1 MPARKP
7 RTECCCHSVTVMIAA
22 IVTPAGARNI
32 ARIRACLVSERVVV
46 FGDER
51 PGRER
56 RLDLLLVR
64 AAERGEALDLGLDLV
79 MGSSGLCDAIRRT
92 TSAPPGQKPRQGKTP
107 KRASA
112 APSHDSNARI
122 KHESQ
127 SNLSNIV
134 APRQHKPATDSGIL
148 QAYSRFREMAT
159 DHRWKRRFRHHRSES
174 GSGPSLHGPDFLYR
188 RKNEARRRKNAQW
201 SGDSQNFFDVRNEPR
216 NEQQVSEPSPKT

>member
-1 MPARKP
+1 MNVPVASDAWICCSFVQPSEARFWTWAWIWSWDP
-7 RTECCCHSVTVMIAA
+7 LGCATPSVA
-22 IVTPAGARNI
+22 PPQP
-32 ARIRACLVSERVVV
+32 
-46 FGDER
+46 R
-51 PGRER
+51 PGK
-56 RLDLLLVR
+56 
-64 AAERGEALDLGLDLV
+64 
-79 MGSSGLCDAIRRT
+79 T
-92 TSAPPGQKPRQGKTP
+92 RQGKTP

>member
-1 MPARKP
+1 MRGFGLGLRFGHGILWVVRRYPPHHLSPARAK
-7 RTECCCHSVTVMIAA
+7 T
-22 IVTPAGARNI
+22 
-32 ARIRACLVSERVVV
+32 
-46 FGDER
+46 
-51 PGRER
+51 
-56 RLDLLLVR
+56 
-64 AAERGEALDLGLDLV
+64 
-79 MGSSGLCDAIRRT
+79 
-92 TSAPPGQKPRQGKTP
+92 RQGKTP

-174 GSGPSLHGPDFLYR
+174 GSGPSLHGPDFLYS
-188 RKNEARRRKNAQW
+188 RKNEAR
-201 SGDSQNFFDVRNEPR
+201 
-216 NEQQVSEPSPKT
+216 